1 MSRGDT
7 PVDYLVVGHIERPH
21 GTRGEVA
28 VRVLTDHPEDV
39 YRPGVVLRGGRDGHA
54 PDPDFPP
61 LRIDA
66 ARPVPGGQLVVFGGV
81 GDRDTAES
89 LRGTYL
95 MAHRDELTPLADDEV
110 YLHDLEGLEVRT
122 VEGERVGDIL
132 CVYDLQPAPLLEI
145 RRTGGGTV
153 MLPYRR
159 EFVPELDVL
168 AGWLVIDPPAGLLE
182 LDAS

>member
-1 MSRGDT
+1 VSRGES

-39 YRPGVVLRGGRDGHA
+39 YRPGVVLRGSRDGEG

-61 LRIDA
+61 LRIED
-66 ARPVPGGQLVVFGGV
+66 ARPVPGGQLVFFGGV
-81 GDRDTAES
+81 EDRDTAET
-89 LRGTYL
+89 LRGTDL
-95 MAHRDELTPLADDEV
+95 MAHRDSLTPLAEGEV
-110 YLHDLEGLEVRT
+110 YLHDLEGLEVRSPG
-122 VEGERVGDIL
+122 GERIGDVV

-145 RRTGGGTV
+145 RRSMGATV
-153 MLPYRR
+153 MLPYRA
-159 EFVPELDVL
+159 EFVPEVDVD
-168 AGWLVIDPPAGLLE
+168 AGWLVVDPPAGLFD